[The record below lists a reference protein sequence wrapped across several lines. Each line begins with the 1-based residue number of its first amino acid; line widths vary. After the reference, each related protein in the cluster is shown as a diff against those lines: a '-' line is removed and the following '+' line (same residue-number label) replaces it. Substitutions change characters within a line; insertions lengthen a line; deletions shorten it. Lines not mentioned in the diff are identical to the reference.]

1 MNDFLD
7 KLNIVQRLAVEHK
20 EGPLL
25 ISAGAG
31 SGKTRVII
39 CRIAYLINSGV
50 SPWNILAV
58 TFTNKAAKQMQ
69 ERINKLIGA
78 GASGIWMSTFHSFCT
93 RVLRFETEKVNRN
106 KNFVIYDENDQ
117 VSLIKE
123 CLKELD
129 LTEKKLKPKMIRSLI
144 SRAKNELLDW
154 ESYQIYAETSD
165 DRFRETFSD
174 IYKLYQEKLKRNNAF
189 DFADLIMVTVLLFK
203 EHPDVL
209 NKYQERFKYIMVDEY
224 QDTNRAQYSLVK
236 LLAGKYNN
244 LCVVGDEDQN
254 IYSFRGADI
263 RNILE
268 FEKDYKNARVIK
280 LEQNYR
286 STTNILDVA
295 WKVVKNNQSRKDK
308 KLWTEKHQGA
318 PVFYQEVAN
327 ELQESCGVVSEI
339 KRLIEEEDY
348 NYRNFAVFYRTNA
361 QSRVLEDALRKE
373 NISYVIVGNIRFY
386 DRAEVKDILAY
397 LRVIVNPQDS
407 LSLKRI
413 INVPNRGIGK
423 AAMGWVGQYAAQEKI
438 SDFQAMERLITE
450 EKREK
455 GKKGLSKKAIAGIG
469 EFLKLIKKFMLE
481 KENLNAG
488 ALVGLVINESGYLRK
503 LEEEDSIE
511 AQGRIENIK
520 ELVSAVWEYEET
532 AEDKNIEGFL
542 EQVSLVSGLDSWQET
557 QDYVTLM
564 TFHLAKGLEFPVVFM
579 TGMEEGLFPHSDA
592 NFDDTE
598 LEEERRLCYVGMT
611 RAEER
616 LYLTSSAS
624 RRLYGQ
630 SRWNVPSRFI
640 AEAGLVS
647 AEVFEDNYVSLLTSD
662 KETVSFENNND
673 ENFSG
678 IELAVGDM
686 IAHAQ
691 FGEGRILSCTGS
703 GEDLKIEVLFK
714 TGEKKKLMAKYAS
727 LESI

>member
-7 KLNIVQRLAVEHK
+7 KLNTVQRLAVEHK

-117 VSLIKE
+117 VTLIKE

>member
-1 MNDFLD
+1 
-7 KLNIVQRLAVEHK
+7 
-20 EGPLL
+20 
-25 ISAGAG
+25 
-31 SGKTRVII
+31 
-39 CRIAYLINSGV
+39 
-50 SPWNILAV
+50 
-58 TFTNKAAKQMQ
+58 
-69 ERINKLIGA
+69 
-78 GASGIWMSTFHSFCT
+78 
-93 RVLRFETEKVNRN
+93 
-106 KNFVIYDENDQ
+106 
-117 VSLIKE
+117 
-123 CLKELD
+123 
-129 LTEKKLKPKMIRSLI
+129 TEKKLKPKMIRSLI

>member
-117 VSLIKE
+117 VTLIKE

>member
-1 MNDFLD
+1 MNDFPD
-7 KLNIVQRLAVEHK
+7 GLNDVQRMAVEHK

-39 CRIAYLINSGV
+39 FRIAYLISKGV
-50 SPWNILAV
+50 LPWNILAV

-69 ERINKLIGA
+69 ERINKLIGTD
-78 GASGIWMSTFHSFCT
+78 ASGVWISTFHSFCT
-93 RVLRFETEKVNRN
+93 RVLRSETEKIDRM

-117 VSLIKE
+117 VALIKE
-123 CLKELD
+123 CLKELN
-129 LTEKKLKPKMIRSLI
+129 LTDKKLKPKMLRALI
-144 SRAKNELLDW
+144 SRAKNELMDW
-154 ESYQIYAETSD
+154 ESYQIYAETSND
-165 DRFRETFSD
+165 QFRETLSG
-174 IYKLYQEKLKRNNAF
+174 IYKLYQEKLKRNNAL
-189 DFADLIMVTVLLFK
+189 DFADLIMMTVVLFK
-203 EHPDVL
+203 EHQDVL

-224 QDTNRAQYSLVK
+224 QDTNHAQYSLVK

-308 KLWTEKHQGA
+308 KLWTQKPEGA
-318 PVFYQEVAN
+318 PVFYQETAN
-327 ELQESCGVVSEI
+327 ELQESSGVISEI
-339 KRLIEEEDY
+339 KRLMSEEDY
-348 NYRNFAVFYRTNA
+348 SYRDCAIFYRTNA

-373 NISYVIVGNIRFY
+373 NISYIIVGNIRFY

-397 LRVIVNPQDS
+397 LRVVVNPDDS

-413 INVPNRGIGK
+413 INIPNRGIGK
-423 AAMGWVGQYAAQEKI
+423 AAMEWVENYAAVNKISSFHAVEKI
-438 SDFQAMERLITE
+438 ISE
-450 EKREK
+450 ENREK
-455 GKKGLSKKAIAGIG
+455 GKKGPSKKAVAGMR
-469 EFLKLIKKFMLE
+469 EFLKLIKKFILE
-481 KENLNAG
+481 KENLSAG
-488 ALVGLVINESGYLRK
+488 ELVRQFISECGYLQR
-503 LEEEDSIE
+503 LEEEDTIE
-511 AQGRIENIK
+511 SQGRIENIK
-520 ELVSAVWEYEET
+520 ELVSAVWEYEEM
-532 AEDKNIEGFL
+532 AEDKSIDGFL
-542 EQVSLVSGLDSWQET
+542 EQVSLVSGLDSWQEG

-564 TFHLAKGLEFPVVFM
+564 TLHLAKGLEFPAVFM
-579 TGMEEGLFPHSDA
+579 TGMEEGLFPHSEA

-640 AEAGLVS
+640 AEAGLS
-647 AEVFEDNYVSLLTSD
+647 SGAVFEDDYVPLLTGE
-662 KETVSFENNND
+662 KVLENNND
-673 ENFSG
+673 EKSYDV
-678 IELAVGDM
+678 EWSVGDM
-686 IAHAQ
+686 ISHSE
-691 FGEGRILSCTGS
+691 FGEGRIIKCSGD
-703 GEDLKIEVLFK
+703 GEDLKVEVLFK
-714 TGEKKKLMAKYAS
+714 TGEKKKLMAKYAP

>member
-7 KLNIVQRLAVEHK
+7 KLNTVQRLAVEHK